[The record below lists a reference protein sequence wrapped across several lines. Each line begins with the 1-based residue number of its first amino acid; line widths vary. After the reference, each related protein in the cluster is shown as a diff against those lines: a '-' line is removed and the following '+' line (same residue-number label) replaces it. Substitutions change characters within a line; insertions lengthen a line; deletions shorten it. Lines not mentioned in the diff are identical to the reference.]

1 MTLASPLLSG
11 RLILQQHLLLL
22 GLLGQPALSPQH
34 CWSCSLAQSDS
45 FMVLEICTSVGEGE
59 GGMIWEN
66 GIETRI
72 ISYKKRIEIGR
83 AHV

>member
-45 FMVLEICTSVGEGE
+45 FMVLEICTGCQKSVRQKFFFPSQTL
-59 GGMIWEN
+59 IWCALE
-66 GIETRI
+66 
-72 ISYKKRIEIGR
+72 EIWKQFF
-83 AHV
+83 AQ